1 MSSSSR
7 RIGFIHGVAGDGRRS
22 CAFHGRWL
30 PCRHVHSFP
39 SSSLHSVLSDN
50 GADNGDD
57 ANVFLLCV
65 PLDDGCV
72 RALAKTGLIVVMCL
86 PTEQSPAH
94 VGERERKE
102 RAFPLRF
109 FAFPDGCFARER
121 AWIGATY
128 SWRKA
133 HACAP
138 CPLLIHFAYKVA
150 ARGNVHGQRTEKSQA
165 GMVVCCV

>member
-1 MSSSSR
+1 MEALVHFMDAGCHAAMSIHSLPLPFIQSGVTMGPTTATMLMSFYYVSR
-7 RIGFIHGVAGDGRRS
+7 
-22 CAFHGRWL
+22 L
-30 PCRHVHSFP
+30 MM
-39 SSSLHSVLSDN
+39 
-50 GADNGDD
+50 GA
-57 ANVFLLCV
+57 
-65 PLDDGCV
+65 

-86 PTEQSPAH
+86 PTEQSPDH

-150 ARGNVHGQRTEKSQA
+150 ARGAVHGQRIERSQA
-165 GMVVCCV
+165 GMVVYIGWRPTS